1 MKSQLLTFFCLFSY
15 VIIQAQIP
23 EGYLLQY
30 QQNFNDNKALSE
42 FTFHDASA
50 WGIIKVGNSF
60 LLQGVSETSANR
72 NIQSKAILNNK
83 IFGDFILEADVMAV
97 ADSTGNAEV
106 GMFLGYK
113 DSTRFYYIQL
123 ADRCDSMN
131 HGIFLMK
138 NGVLN
143 RLTVCAKPSV
153 TMQDKKWHKIR
164 LERDIVRRTIRV
176 FLDKATEPVLS
187 VKDYEIVMGSVG
199 FGIMSGSVRIDN
211 IKIWSQT
218 VQEEWYK

>member
-1 MKSQLLTFFCLFSY
+1 MKSLLLSSFCFFSCVL
-15 VIIQAQIP
+15 IHAQIP

-30 QQNFNDNKALSE
+30 QQNFNDNKALTE
-42 FTFHDASA
+42 FTFHNTPA
-50 WGIIKVGNSF
+50 WGIFKVGNSF
-60 LLQGVSETSANR
+60 LLQGISENVTNGY
-72 NIQSKAILNNK
+72 IQSSAILNNK
-83 IFGDFILEADVMAV
+83 IFGDFILEADIMTV
-97 ADSTGNAEV
+97 ADSSGIAEV
-106 GMFLGYK
+106 GLFLGYK

-123 ADRCDSMN
+123 ANRCDSIN

-138 NGVLN
+138 NGVMN
-143 RLTVCAKPSV
+143 RLTECAYPSV
-153 TMQDKKWHKIR
+153 HIQDKKWHKIR

-176 FLDKATEPVLS
+176 FLDKASEPVLS

-199 FGIMSGSVRIDN
+199 FGNMSGSIRVDN